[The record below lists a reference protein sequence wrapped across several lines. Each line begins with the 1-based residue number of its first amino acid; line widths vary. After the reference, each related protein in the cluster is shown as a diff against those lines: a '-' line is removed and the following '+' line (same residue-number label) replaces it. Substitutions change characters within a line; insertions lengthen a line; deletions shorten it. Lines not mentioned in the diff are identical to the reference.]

1 MNTITPQIAIILL
14 NYNGYDETVDCVRSL
29 LCSTYN
35 YYSIIIVDNN
45 SPDRSG
51 KKLKNLY
58 EANSKINVLLNTEN
72 KGFSA
77 GNNVGIKYALEKG
90 YDAILLI
97 NNDTVVASDF
107 LQILVNETTD
117 FDQFAIY
124 TCKIKYY
131 YDTDLIWYAGGDYSF
146 VKGSAYHFGAMEL
159 DDGRFDSSIDVGFI
173 CGCCMYMSSKVIER
187 IGLLPEEYFL
197 YSEDLDYSLNARNNN
212 IRLHYIPGAVIYHK
226 VSASSS
232 KISNISQFYIIR
244 NRFYLI
250 RKYHHGITRISAILY
265 TYLWC
270 VKRILLGNFDLKTC
284 YQAICS
290 SFSMRGY

>member
-1 MNTITPQIAIILL
+1 MSIITPQIAVILL

-29 LCSTYN
+29 LCSTYD
-35 YYSIIIVDNN
+35 YYAIIIVDNN
-45 SPDRSG
+45 SPDQSG
-51 KKLKNLY
+51 KKLEKLY
-58 EANSKINVLLNTEN
+58 EENPKINVLLNTEN

-97 NNDTVVASDF
+97 NNDTVVDSDF
-107 LQILVNETTD
+107 LQTIVNETRD
-117 FDQFAIY
+117 FNQFAIY
-124 TCKIKYY
+124 TGKIKYY
-131 YDTDLIWYAGGDYSF
+131 YNKDLIWYAGGDYSF
-146 VKGSAYHFGAMEL
+146 IKGSAHHFGAMEL
-159 DDGRFDSSIDVGFI
+159 DDGRFDSRIDVGFI

-212 IRLHYIPGAVIYHK
+212 IRLQYIPDAVIYHK

-232 KISNISQFYIIR
+232 KTSNISQFYIIR

-250 RKYHHGITRISAILY
+250 RKYHHGFTRISAIVY

-270 VKRILLGNFDLKTC
+270 VKRIILGKFDLKTC
-284 YQAICS
+284 CRAIFY